1 MDFNTIQSL
10 QEAYS
15 NVHESIV
22 RGSMPKSG
30 ESSTSDS
37 PAPAAP
43 AKPQLSQRAQAI
55 LSGNSPL
62 SRDPRA
68 RGGFDPR
75 FDKKPS
81 APSTS
86 SSAPKPTSPTSQTS
100 DSPKPSP
107 QQKSGGGI
115 LGSLDKFARDTAGKV
130 GETIGREK
138 ASKVPGA
145 NIPGLGDIIK
155 GEGGRRGRNQGQQMY
170 DKAKET
176 IGGLLNQEYQPDAF
190 DIVLEYLVA
199 EGYADTNK
207 AAIAI
212 MANMSEEWRQ
222 SIVEAEV
229 LSMRGGVPGSV
240 KVKPALSIPGT
251 DLGIGPNKPVPGTFT
266 TTTPG
271 QKEKIKQGDTHID
284 TGAGGMKPREGA
296 GPTGAERQRYNA
308 ELTRQGKH
316 TATRMSQ

>member
-1 MDFNTIQSL
+1 MDSNTIQSL

-22 RGSMPKSG
+22 RGSGPSPSG
-30 ESSTSDS
+30 SSTSDS
-37 PAPAAP
+37 PAAP

-62 SRDPRA
+62 SRDSRA

-86 SSAPKPTSPTSQTS
+86 TSAPKPTSPTSQTP
-100 DSPKPSP
+100 DSNPSS

-115 LGSLDKFARDTAGKV
+115 LGSLDKFARDTAGKLGGEV
-130 GETIGREK
+130 GAQKGRQTAGNIFGIPEKIGRE
-138 ASKVPGA
+138 
-145 NIPGLGDIIK
+145 
-155 GEGGRRGRNQGQQMY
+155 RGTKQGQQMY

-190 DIVLEYLVA
+190 DIVLEYLIV

-240 KVKPALSIPGT
+240 KVKPVLSIPGT
-251 DLGIGPNKPVPGTFT
+251 DIGIGPNKPVPGTFT